1 MQVLTKNTGHPLKM
15 MQIWGTHTNENGIIL
30 KELRE
35 DMKSMKVT
43 LSTLSEDVTTIWGE
57 YQSLIKAIGNIISE
71 GLNRMK
77 SEILE
82 GIAKGTIESVP
93 KSSSDR
99 DSEDEKDKNV
109 NVAISKIADF
119 LGCGTPMTSLD
130 KPISVVQVV
139 ASADQTPVKGRRKKG
154 AEEAVRR
161 QPQRK
166 VRG

>member
-1 MQVLTKNTGHPLKM
+1 
-15 MQIWGTHTNENGIIL
+15 L
-30 KELRE
+30 KELSAE
-35 DMKSMKVT
+35 VKSVKVALRT
-43 LSTLSEDVTTIWGE
+43 ISKDVTTMRGE
-57 YQSLIKAIGNIISE
+57 YQSLPKAIGNNISE

-82 GIAKGTIESVP
+82 GIANGTIESGPKSVPKSDLESVP
-93 KSSSDR
+93 KSSSNSDGLSER
-99 DSEDEKDKNV
+99 D
-109 NVAISKIADF
+109 KILGVVINKMSDA
-119 LGCGTPMTSLD
+119 LGCGAPMTSPD

-154 AEEAVRR
+154 VEEAVRR

>member
-1 MQVLTKNTGHPLKM
+1 
-15 MQIWGTHTNENGIIL
+15 
-30 KELRE
+30 
-35 DMKSMKVT
+35 MKVT

-82 GIAKGTIESVP
+82 GITKGTIQSRPKSVPKSVLESVPKSVP
-93 KSSSDR
+93 KSSSNSDSLSER
-99 DSEDEKDKNV
+99 D
-109 NVAISKIADF
+109 KILGAVINKLSDA
-119 LGCGTPMTSLD
+119 LGCCAPMTSLD
-130 KPISVVQVV
+130 KPINVVQVV
-139 ASADQTPVKGRRKKG
+139 AFADQTPVKGRRKKG
-154 AEEAVRR
+154 AEEAVCR

>member
-1 MQVLTKNTGHPLKM
+1 
-15 MQIWGTHTNENGIIL
+15 
-30 KELRE
+30 
-35 DMKSMKVT
+35 MKSVKVALRT
-43 LSTLSEDVTTIWGE
+43 ISEDVTTMRGE
-57 YQSLIKAIGNIISE
+57 YQSLPKAIGNIISE

-82 GIAKGTIESVP
+82 GIAKGTIESGPKSIPKSVP
-93 KSSSDR
+93 KSSSNSDGLSER
-99 DSEDEKDKNV
+99 DKILGT
-109 NVAISKIADF
+109 AINKMSDA
-119 LGCGTPMTSLD
+119 LGCGAPMTSPD

-154 AEEAVRR
+154 AEEAVHR

>member
-1 MQVLTKNTGHPLKM
+1 M
-15 MQIWGTHTNENGIIL
+15 GTHTNENGIIL

-35 DMKSMKVT
+35 DVKSMKVA
-43 LSTLSEDVTTIWGE
+43 LSTLSEDVTTIRGE
-57 YQSLIKAIGNIISE
+57 YQSLTKAIGNIISD

-99 DSEDEKDKNV
+99 DSEDERDKNLGA
-109 NVAISKIADF
+109 AISKIADV
-119 LGCGTPMTSLD
+119 LGCGTPVTSPD

-139 ASADQTPVKGRRKKG
+139 ASADQTPVKGQRKKG

-161 QPQRK
+161 QP
-166 VRG
+166 